1 MFNLKNCFMIRK
13 NQPSKQERL
22 QDYIIVNK
30 EFENNECIICLERMN
45 IGEKIK
51 ILNCGHMYHNECINE
66 WFKRK
71 RECPL
76 CFK

>member
-22 QDYIIVNK
+22 QDYVIVNK

-45 IGEKIK
+45 MTK
-51 ILNCGHMYHNECINE
+51 LCSTSNNC
-66 WFKRK
+66 
-71 RECPL
+71 
-76 CFK
+76 

>member
-13 NQPSKQERL
+13 NQSSKQERL
-22 QDYIIVNK
+22 QDYIVVNK
-30 EFENNECIICLERMN
+30 EFENNECIICLEKM
-45 IGEKIK
+45 IKGERVK
-51 ILNCGHMYHNECINE
+51 ILECGHVYHYNCINE